1 MACTLRGV
9 ALAVTRL
16 HRGVRSVMQPIDWV
30 LRRRAWW
37 DHPPAWARWAQP
49 GDRKFTR
56 RLLLACTVIGLG
68 GGALPPLSV
77 GTIGPC
83 WLGMLI
89 AIALFPTRRRVMILF
104 IIVPS
109 LLWPYFPQLLF
120 ESDWVPWSSTGS

>member
-1 MACTLRGV
+1 MCRAIEWRDRG
-9 ALAVTRL
+9 LATITRPVVWAVQY
-16 HRGVRSVMQPIDWV
+16 RG
-30 LRRRAWW
+30 WW
-37 DHPPAWARWAQP
+37 DDPLAFAHWAAP
-49 GDRKFTR
+49 GDRTFTR